1 MNATATKAY
10 IHTLKNMTD
19 EALLDEFVHV
29 WVKGAAIGWCH
40 GWSDRES
47 ASLND
52 VNEQIAAAKKL
63 ILEKMVSCPIVRC
76 KDCKHRP
83 IQKDQGIYIPIDPD
97 LMCEDYTCP
106 CLNPDDSGFNY
117 VPDDDFFCG
126 HGEVK

>member
-10 IHTLKNMTD
+10 IHTLKNLDD
-19 EALLDEFVHV
+19 EVLLAEFIRV

-40 GWSDRES
+40 EQSDRES

-52 VNEQIAAAKKL
+52 LNDQIAAAKKL
-63 ILEKMVSCPIVRC
+63 IIERMRPGTIVRC
-76 KDCKHRP
+76 KDCMHRP
-83 IQKDQGIYIPIDPD
+83 IQKDQVIQAPLLSNLMID
-97 LMCEDYTCP
+97 DYTCP
-106 CLNPDDSGFNY
+106 CLNPDDSRFNY